1 MCIKKE
7 RGRERGKKEDR
18 EKERAKRTTKQY
30 VVMDVHTETYLVAE
44 PRPEPGLCPFIMP
57 WPPAAMCL
65 SRAHADSHSRLKQKG
80 SIAAPS
86 HPLYIVSTVVLGLR
100 EDARD

>member
-30 VVMDVHTETYLVAE
+30 VVMDVHTEYLFS
-44 PRPEPGLCPFIMP
+44 G
-57 WPPAAMCL
+57 
-65 SRAHADSHSRLKQKG
+65 
-80 SIAAPS
+80 
-86 HPLYIVSTVVLGLR
+86 
-100 EDARD
+100 